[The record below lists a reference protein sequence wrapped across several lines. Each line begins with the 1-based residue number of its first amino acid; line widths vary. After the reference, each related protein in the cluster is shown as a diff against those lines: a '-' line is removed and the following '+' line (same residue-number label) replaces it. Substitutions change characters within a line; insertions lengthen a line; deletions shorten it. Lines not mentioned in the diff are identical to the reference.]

1 MPYAGSAQADTSE
14 VYKAPLKQAAPMEGI
29 KQKENIRFR
38 LPTAVY
44 LKAPLSALLELLFA
58 FWKPP

>member
-1 MPYAGSAQADTSE
+1 
-14 VYKAPLKQAAPMEGI
+14 MEGI

-38 LPTAVY
+38 LPTAVH